1 MFSLLRRPTLT
12 WSTLM
17 KAIQQNHRSTIY
29 SKPPKE
35 KIGPVQ
41 SFFAICVF
49 AVTLLGPAGWI
60 MHHIP
65 DYRQRSPPQT

>member
-1 MFSLLRRPTLT
+1 MFSAFRKPTL
-12 WSTLM
+12 SMSL

-35 KIGPVQ
+35 KVGPVQ
-41 SFFAICVF
+41 SVFVLCVF

-60 MHHIP
+60 VHHIP
-65 DYRQRSPPQT
+65 DYRQRSPPQP